1 MSEIVV
7 VGGGFAGVWAAA
19 AAARLL
25 KEVRGGVPGGA
36 EETGGTTGAAGPE
49 HTVRLVTPEDDLV
62 MRPRLYE
69 AEPHTMRVPLDR
81 ILAPA
86 GVRRTAAAVTA
97 VDTARRTLTA
107 VDRTGEAREI
117 VYDRLVL
124 ATGSRLVRPEIPGAG
139 HLHDVD
145 TLAGATALDTHLHAL
160 PDLPEDPPQ
169 DPPQDLPQDLRNGL
183 PKDRPEGTPTAA
195 TARWTAVVVGSG
207 PTGLE
212 VATELVRRLR
222 TIAAPHGAADRVR
235 VVLVERAAT
244 VGASLGAPAAP
255 VIARALEELGIETR
269 PGVTVTAVEAG
280 GVTLSDGSR
289 LPARTAVWTAGVRA
303 AEPAGLV
310 PGRHDEAGRLEVDAF
325 LQVTGVPGVWAA
337 GDAATAPT
345 GHGHRTVFSCQYAI
359 PLGKLA
365 GRNAAARLLGVEPEP
380 FAPGPYV
387 ICLDLGD
394 AGGLYATGW
403 ERAVQLTGDEAK
415 KYKRAVTEQ
424 WIYPPLDDGPE
435 LLRQADHRLRTRR
448 SNPV

>member
-25 KEVRGGVPGGA
+25 KGARQGVPGGV
-36 EETGGTTGAAGPE
+36 GGTGGAAGPE
-49 HTVRLVTPEDDLV
+49 HTVRLVTPEDDMV
-62 MRPRLYE
+62 IRPRLYE
-69 AEPHTMRVPLDR
+69 ADPHTMRVPLDR

-97 VDTARRTLTA
+97 IDTDRRTLTA
-107 VDRTGEAREI
+107 VDRTGGAREI
-117 VYDRLVL
+117 AYDGLVL

-145 TLAGATALDTHLHAL
+145 TLAGATALDAHLHAL
-160 PDLPEDPPQ
+160 PDLPEDQPE
-169 DPPQDLPQDLRNGL
+169 DLPEDQPKNLLNGL

-207 PTGLE
+207 ATGLE
-212 VATELVRRLR
+212 VATELVHRLR

-235 VVLVERAAT
+235 VVLVERAAA

-255 VIARALEELGIETR
+255 VIARALAGLGIETR
-269 PGVTVTAVEAG
+269 AGVTVTAVEAG
-280 GVTLSDGSR
+280 AVTLSDGSR
-289 LPARTAVWTAGVRA
+289 LPARTVVWTAGVRA

-325 LQVTGVPGVWAA
+325 LRVTGVPGVWAA

-359 PLGKLA
+359 PLGKFA
-365 GRNAAARLLGVEPEP
+365 GHNAAAALLGVEPEP

>member
-25 KEVRGGVPGGA
+25 A
-36 EETGGTTGAAGPE
+36 EKRQDGWGSTTGNAGPG
-49 HTVRLVTPEDDLV
+49 HTVRLVTPGDDMV
-62 MRPRLYE
+62 IRPRLYE
-69 AEPHTMRVPLDR
+69 ADPHTMRVPLDR

-97 VDTARRTLTA
+97 IDTDRRTLAA
-107 VDRTGEAREI
+107 VDRAGEAREI
-117 VYDRLVL
+117 AYDRLVL
-124 ATGSRLVRPEIPGAG
+124 ATGSRLVRPGITGAE

-145 TLAGATALDTHLHAL
+145 TLAGATALDTHLYSLA
-160 PDLPEDPPQ
+160 DLPE
-169 DPPQDLPQDLRNGL
+169 
-183 PKDRPEGTPTAA
+183 ETPAP
-195 TARWTAVVVGSG
+195 ARWTAVVVGSG

-222 TIAAPHGAADRVR
+222 TVAAPRGAAAQVR
-235 VVLVERAAT
+235 VVLVERADT

-255 VIARALEELGIETR
+255 VIARALADLGIETR
-269 PGVTVTAVEAG
+269 AGVTVTAVEAG
-280 GVTLSDGSR
+280 AVTLSDGSR

-303 AEPAGLV
+303 AEPARLV
-310 PGRHDEAGRLEVDAF
+310 PGRHDGAGRLEVDAF

-345 GHGHRTVFSCQYAI
+345 GHGHRTVPSCQYAI

-365 GRNAAARLLGVEPEP
+365 GHNAAATLLGADPEP

-387 ICLDLGD
+387 TCLDLGD
-394 AGGLYATGW
+394 AGGLYTTGW

>member
-25 KEVRGGVPGGA
+25 KGARQGVPGGVGG
-36 EETGGTTGAAGPE
+36 TGGTAGPE
-49 HTVRLVTPEDDLV
+49 HTVRLVTPEDDMV
-62 MRPRLYE
+62 IRPRLYE
-69 AEPHTMRVPLDR
+69 ADPHTMRVPLDR
-81 ILAPA
+81 ILGPA

-97 VDTARRTLTA
+97 IDTDRRTLTA
-107 VDRTGEAREI
+107 VDRTGGAREI
-117 VYDRLVL
+117 AYDGLVL

-145 TLAGATALDTHLHAL
+145 TLAGATALDAHLHAL
-160 PDLPEDPPQ
+160 PDFPEDPPE
-169 DPPQDLPQDLRNGL
+169 DRPKNL
-183 PKDRPEGTPTAA
+183 PKDRPGGTSAA
-195 TARWTAVVVGSG
+195 SPARWTAVVVGSG
-207 PTGLE
+207 ATGLE
-212 VATELVRRLR
+212 VATELVHRLR
-222 TIAAPHGAADRVR
+222 AIAAPHGAADRVR
-235 VVLVERAAT
+235 VVLVERAAA

-255 VIARALEELGIETR
+255 VIARALADLGIETR
-269 PGVTVTAVEAG
+269 AGVTVTAVEADA
-280 GVTLSDGSR
+280 VTLSDGSR

-325 LQVTGVPGVWAA
+325 LRVTGVPEVWAA

-359 PLGKLA
+359 PLGKFA
-365 GRNAAARLLGVEPEP
+365 GHNAAAALLGVEPEP

>member
-25 KEVRGGVPGGA
+25 KETRQGVPGGTG
-36 EETGGTTGAAGPE
+36 ETGGTAGTAGPE
-49 HTVRLVTPEDDLV
+49 HTVRLVTPEDDMV
-62 MRPRLYE
+62 IRPRLYE
-69 AEPHTMRVPLDR
+69 ADPHTMRVPLDR

-97 VDTARRTLTA
+97 IDTARRRLTA

-117 VYDRLVL
+117 AYDRLVL
-124 ATGSRLVRPEIPGAG
+124 ATGSRLVRPEIPGAE

-160 PDLPEDPPQ
+160 PDLPEDPPE
-169 DPPQDLPQDLRNGL
+169 DRPKNLPNGL

-195 TARWTAVVVGSG
+195 PARWTAVVVGSG

-255 VIARALEELGIETR
+255 VIARALDDLGIETR

-280 GVTLSDGSR
+280 AVTLSDGSR

-303 AEPAGLV
+303 AEPARLV
-310 PGRHDEAGRLEVDAF
+310 PGRHDGAGRLEVDAF

-345 GHGHRTVFSCQYAI
+345 GHGHRTVPSCQYAI
-359 PLGKLA
+359 PLGKFA
-365 GRNAAARLLGVEPEP
+365 GHNAAAALLGLAPEP

-387 ICLDLGD
+387 SCLDLGD
-394 AGGLYATGW
+394 AGGLYTTGW
-403 ERAVQLTGDEAK
+403 ERAVRLTGDEAK

>member
-1 MSEIVV
+1 MPEIVV

-25 KEVRGGVPGGA
+25 KGARQGVPGTVG
-36 EETGGTTGAAGPE
+36 ETGGTAGPE
-49 HTVRLVTPEDDLV
+49 HTVRLVTPEDDMV
-62 MRPRLYE
+62 IRPRLYE
-69 AEPHTMRVPLDR
+69 ADPHTMRVPLDR

-97 VDTARRTLTA
+97 IDTARRTLTA

-117 VYDRLVL
+117 AYDGLVL
-124 ATGSRLVRPEIPGAG
+124 ATGSRLVRPEIPGAE

-145 TLAGATALDTHLHAL
+145 TLAGATALDAHLHTL
-160 PDLPEDPPQ
+160 PDLPEDRPKNLLNG
-169 DPPQDLPQDLRNGL
+169 LPNGL

-195 TARWTAVVVGSG
+195 PARWTAVVVGSG
-207 PTGLE
+207 ATGLE
-212 VATELVRRLR
+212 VATELVSRLR

-235 VVLVERAAT
+235 VVLVERADA

-255 VIARALEELGIETR
+255 VIARALANLGIETR
-269 PGVTVTAVEAG
+269 AGVTVTAVEAG
-280 GVTLSDGSR
+280 AVTLSDGSR

-303 AEPAGLV
+303 TEPAELV

-325 LQVTGVPGVWAA
+325 LRVPGVPGVWAA

-365 GRNAAARLLGVEPEP
+365 GHNAAATLLGVEPEP

-387 ICLDLGD
+387 SCLDLGD
-394 AGGLYATGW
+394 AGGLYTTGW

>member
-25 KEVRGGVPGGA
+25 KETRQGVPGGA
-36 EETGGTTGAAGPE
+36 GETGGAAGPE
-49 HTVRLVTPEDDLV
+49 HTVRLVTPEDDMV
-62 MRPRLYE
+62 IRPRLYE
-69 AEPHTMRVPLDR
+69 ADPHTMRVPLDR
-81 ILAPA
+81 ILGPA

-97 VDTARRTLTA
+97 IDTARRTLTA

-117 VYDRLVL
+117 AYDGLVL
-124 ATGSRLVRPEIPGAG
+124 ATGSRLVRPEIPGAE

-145 TLAGATALDTHLHAL
+145 TLAGATALDAHLHAL
-160 PDLPEDPPQ
+160 PDFQEDQPED
-169 DPPQDLPQDLRNGL
+169 LLNGL
-183 PKDRPEGTPTAA
+183 PKDRPEGTPAA
-195 TARWTAVVVGSG
+195 APARWTAVVVGSG
-207 PTGLE
+207 ATGLE

-235 VVLVERAAT
+235 VVLVERAAA

-255 VIARALEELGIETR
+255 VIARALAGLGIETR
-269 PGVTVTAVEAG
+269 AGVTVTAVEAG
-280 GVTLSDGSR
+280 AVTLSDGSR

-303 AEPAGLV
+303 SEPAGLV

-325 LQVTGVPGVWAA
+325 LQVPGVPGVWAA

-365 GRNAAARLLGVEPEP
+365 GRNAAATLLGVEPEP